1 MRRWL
6 GPVWAVFFL
15 GFIFSIAEAGE
26 IRYDSGSRRDPF
38 LSVAGPDSAGGT
50 GDGLVVEGIVFDP
63 GGSSYALINGQ
74 IYREGE
80 NFEGA
85 QLFRILSDRVI
96 LLENSEEVVIW
107 LRQEVLDES
116 QKKNEGGA

>member
-1 MRRWL
+1 MKRGL
-6 GPVWAVFFL
+6 GPVWAAFFL
-15 GFIFSIAEAGE
+15 GFIFSIAEADE
-26 IRYDSGSRRDPF
+26 IRYDSGGRRDPF
-38 LSVAGPDSAGGT
+38 LSVTGPDSTGGT
-50 GDGLVVEGIVFDP
+50 GDGLMVEGIVFDP

-80 NFEGA
+80 NLESA

-107 LRQEVLDES
+107 LRQEVLDDS
-116 QKKNEGGA
+116 QKKSEGGA